1 MGTEP
6 EPDAAKLA
14 AKLDGAVTTLA
25 PICEA
30 AAKLRCTV
38 ALYNHLGWFG
48 EPTNQVAIIAKLKA
62 AGHTNVGSVY
72 NFHHAHAHLADFA
85 EQFRILQPHLLAL
98 NLNGMVRDGDKAGK
112 KIIPLGTGDEELRLL
127 QLVNASGWRGP
138 VGIIGHTEEDAEV
151 KLKKELEGLEKL
163 APLVGQ
169 AASLPA
175 ANPPADKRQAG
186 QPVLRDGLAAR
197 PTPAGE
203 PAISGREP
211 AAQGEKDWVDN
222 RWQDTDVGPFL
233 ASNLRLP
240 DGSVIAKALTIRVG
254 EHGEGAVVYD
264 TETCT
269 LRAAWTGG
277 FLKFDAGRF
286 GLIGMPK
293 IDGTTAFTSLGEK
306 QPHSGNRRL
315 IGLHRGQGGPVLE
328 YTLNGVR
335 VLERV
340 ETLPS
345 PAGIVFR
352 RSLWIGPRR
361 ERLSLMAGGHL
372 PGTNWV
378 SGFGTGI
385 ALQGNGAAY
394 TFDSNEAAGVLSVAA
409 VTGAPIPSSINDVG
423 NAGGRN
429 FVTLTAGELPLQL
442 SIFLWRGTPNLRT
455 ALASWVK
462 AQELGHSLEALAKPS
477 KSHWPNLTT
486 RGQRGPDTDFLAV
499 DTLTLPYDNSAK
511 ALLFAAGIDFTPDGA
526 GYVCTIHGDVW
537 RVTGIDDSLRELK
550 WQRYATGLFQ
560 SLGLKVRDGKV
571 FVLGR
576 DRITRLHDENGDGE
590 ADFYENFF
598 DGIATSTGGHDYVTC
613 LETDAA
619 GNFYYVDP
627 LGLHRVADDGSRQE
641 TLGTGFRNPN
651 GMGVRP
657 DGQVLTA
664 APQQGTWTPSSGIWE
679 VRPDNVGLYGGY
691 GGPKVTATRPLGYDA
706 PLCWL
711 PHGVD
716 NSSGSQVWVPPG
728 QWGPLGGQ
736 MLHLLWG
743 RCTAMLVLRDE
754 MGGTTPAVN
763 GAAVPLPVKFL
774 SGPNRA
780 TFNPKDGALYVA
792 GSTGWQTSAVKD
804 GALQR
809 VRFTGKTPG
818 LPVRWAVKPGGL
830 ELTFSRP
837 VDPSTAADPGSYGFK
852 QWNYRYAEQYGSKD
866 WSVADPQKE
875 GRDEIP
881 VKSAKVQADG
891 RTVFLALPG
900 LQPVM
905 QFELKYNVD
914 AADGGKAM
922 RGSFWGTINQVSAQ
936 R

>member
-1 MGTEP
+1 
-6 EPDAAKLA
+6 
-14 AKLDGAVTTLA
+14 
-25 PICEA
+25 
-30 AAKLRCTV
+30 
-38 ALYNHLGWFG
+38 
-48 EPTNQVAIIAKLKA
+48 
-62 AGHTNVGSVY
+62 
-72 NFHHAHAHLADFA
+72 
-85 EQFRILQPHLLAL
+85 
-98 NLNGMVRDGDKAGK
+98 
-112 KIIPLGTGDEELRLL
+112 
-127 QLVNASGWRGP
+127 
-138 VGIIGHTEEDAEV
+138 
-151 KLKKELEGLEKL
+151 
-163 APLVGQ
+163 
-169 AASLPA
+169 
-175 ANPPADKRQAG
+175 
-186 QPVLRDGLAAR
+186 
-197 PTPAGE
+197 
-203 PAISGREP
+203 
-211 AAQGEKDWVDN
+211 
-222 RWQDTDVGPFL
+222 
-233 ASNLRLP
+233 
-240 DGSVIAKALTIRVG
+240 
-254 EHGEGAVVYD
+254 
-264 TETCT
+264 
-269 LRAAWTGG
+269 
-277 FLKFDAGRF
+277 
-286 GLIGMPK
+286 
-293 IDGTTAFTSLGEK
+293 
-306 QPHSGNRRL
+306 
-315 IGLHRGQGGPVLE
+315 
-328 YTLNGVR
+328 
-335 VLERV
+335 
-340 ETLPS
+340 
-345 PAGIVFR
+345 
-352 RSLWIGPRR
+352 
-361 ERLSLMAGGHL
+361 
-372 PGTNWV
+372 
-378 SGFGTGI
+378 
-385 ALQGNGAAY
+385 
-394 TFDSNEAAGVLSVAA
+394 
-409 VTGAPIPSSINDVG
+409 
-423 NAGGRN
+423 
-429 FVTLTAGELPLQL
+429 
-442 SIFLWRGTPNLRT
+442 
-455 ALASWVK
+455 
-462 AQELGHSLEALAKPS
+462 
-477 KSHWPNLTT
+477 
-486 RGQRGPDTDFLAV
+486 
-499 DTLTLPYDNSAK
+499 
-511 ALLFAAGIDFTPDGA
+511 
-526 GYVCTIHGDVW
+526 
-537 RVTGIDDSLRELK
+537 
-550 WQRYATGLFQ
+550 
-560 SLGLKVRDGKV
+560 VRDGKV

-619 GNFYYVDP
+619 GNIYYVDP

-641 TLGTGFRNPN
+641 TLANGFRNPN
-651 GMGVRP
+651 GMGVRA

-679 VRPDNVGLYGGY
+679 VRPDNIGLYGGY

-716 NSSGSQVWVPPG
+716 NSSGSQVWIPPG

-754 MGGTTPAVN
+754 VAGSAGEGAGATVAVN

-891 RTVFLALPG
+891 RTIFLALPG

-914 AADGGKAM
+914 ATDGGKAL
-922 RGSFWGTINQVSAQ
+922 RGSLWGSINRVP
-936 R
+936 